1 MKDFYD
7 LEASLMNM
15 WNMIDALEVIAL
27 SDMEDKDSTLLHYKK
42 IMNEQ
47 MAMTFGVYEEAMAN
61 ERARATR
68 VEENSLSSLR
78 TGLSDSL
85 FKS

>member
-7 LEASLMNM
+7 LEASLMNT

-42 IMNEQ
+42 ILNEQ
-47 MAMTFGVYEEAMAN
+47 MAMTFEVYEEAMAN

-68 VEENSLSSLR
+68 VQENRLSSVG

-85 FKS
+85 FKP

>member
-7 LEASLMNM
+7 LEASLMNT

-27 SDMEDKDSTLLHYKK
+27 SDMEDKNSTLLHYKK
-42 IMNEQ
+42 ILNEQ
-47 MAMTFGVYEEAMAN
+47 MAMTFEVYEEAMAN
-61 ERARATR
+61 ERARAVR
-68 VEENSLSSLR
+68 IQEDPLSSVG

-85 FKS
+85 FKP